1 MIDILER
8 LPLISKIF
16 ELATQR
22 ISQDSAVWLR
32 VSISF
37 LLAIA
42 SSILG
47 CKFGYANAHKD
58 VSTLMIVGF
67 LLPMVNFVI
76 SHFFINSPTFKE
88 KILMVL
94 ANSFALS
101 ISAVFVCLY
110 LT

>member
-1 MIDILER
+1 M
-8 LPLISKIF
+8 ISKIT
-16 ELATQR
+16 ERSLQI
-22 ISQDSAVWLR
+22 ISKDSSIWLR

-58 VSTLMIVGF
+58 VATLMTSGF
-67 LLPMVNFVI
+67 LLPVVNFVI
-76 SHFFINSPTFKE
+76 SHFFINSPTLKE

>member
-1 MIDILER
+1 M
-8 LPLISKIF
+8 
-16 ELATQR
+16 QR

-37 LLAIA
+37 VLAVA

-58 VSTLMIVGF
+58 VETLLAVGF

-76 SHFFINSPTFKE
+76 SHFFINSPTLKE

>member
-1 MIDILER
+1 M
-8 LPLISKIF
+8 ISKII
-16 ELATQR
+16 ERSLQ
-22 ISQDSAVWLR
+22 IVSQDSAIWLR

-37 LLAIA
+37 LLAVA
-42 SSILG
+42 SSILS

-58 VSTLMIVGF
+58 VVTLMTSGF
-67 LLPMVNFVI
+67 LLPAVNFVI
-76 SHFFINSPTFKE
+76 SHLFINSPTFKV